1 MNFLLT
7 LFFTFIFVLLILL
20 VFMRVGTPVYRLE
33 KKNLMAL
40 LTLMI
45 EGHATEND
53 WQVFLGMPIRHNDQ
67 LEDFRQRC
75 LEINEREY
83 IGGSGSLLTEA
94 GIEELKQLLEELT
107 GDDE

>member
-7 LFFTFIFVLLILL
+7 LFATFIFVLLILL

-33 KKNLMAL
+33 KKNLKAL

-83 IGGSGSLLTEA
+83 IGGSGCLLTEA